1 MLNVAGL
8 AAIAQQ
14 KVGADDAG
22 TRDWLNPVDYL
33 KQVLLVQEWGPS
45 PQRGWNFP
53 AWSLSMEWLAYLIFP
68 LLVLVLFR
76 LRDRLP
82 TRWLCVAW
90 VAVLVPLLWYGTDV
104 HRRRVLHLRVGLDH
118 PDPHRVHRRRDH
130 VPDRRADHRSRPA
143 TARGAARHHPVG
155 RPAAARGGGSGRAVQ
170 HPGPAVA
177 RRGRRP
183 AAQLHLVLVP
193 LLIAWI
199 GALALSQRGPSR
211 WLATERLVVGG
222 YISYSLYM
230 THTVWYGLWRA
241 GMKEAGITGGMLYA
255 LATIGLVVGAVV
267 IAWLMWRWVEEPAR
281 EWMRRRVGTRARPVE
296 EPALD
301 AR

>member
-82 TRWLCVAW
+82 TRWL
-90 VAVLVPLLWYGTDV
+90 LVHGWPYWCRCCGTAP
-104 HRRRVLHLRVGLDH
+104 RTPATRTTSPGGARPSGSS
-118 PDPHRVHRRRDH
+118 PSSP
-130 VPDRRADHRSRPA
+130 PARSR
-143 TARGAARHHPVG
+143 T
-155 RPAAARGGGSGRAVQ
+155 
-170 HPGPAVA
+170 
-177 RRGRRP
+177 
-183 AAQLHLVLVP
+183 
-193 LLIAWI
+193 
-199 GALALSQRGPSR
+199 
-211 WLATERLVVGG
+211 
-222 YISYSLYM
+222 
-230 THTVWYGLWRA
+230 
-241 GMKEAGITGGMLYA
+241 
-255 LATIGLVVGAVV
+255 
-267 IAWLMWRWVEEPAR
+267 
-281 EWMRRRVGTRARPVE
+281 
-296 EPALD
+296 
-301 AR
+301 